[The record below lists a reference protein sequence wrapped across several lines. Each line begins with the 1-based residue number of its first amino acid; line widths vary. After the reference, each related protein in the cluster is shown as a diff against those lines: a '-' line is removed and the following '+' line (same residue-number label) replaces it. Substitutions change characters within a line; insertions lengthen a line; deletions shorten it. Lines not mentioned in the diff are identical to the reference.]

1 MGHFLFPNVKEISR
15 FPFQIENDDYIFKKI
30 EIDLMS
36 PN

>member
-15 FPFQIENDDYIFKKI
+15 FLIQIENDDYIFKKI

-36 PN
+36 QN